1 MLNQLVESKN
11 NRRENA
17 RRSEFFLTAL
27 CVLLTVLAGSWT
39 YSLYAKDYAMTGGE
53 LDVTSLVAPVAVE
66 PATPP
71 APEPQMKPERAQ
83 SSKSDKIVLRDLYDD
98 LDRSTTTPPKNQVG
112 EREVVSARPYDLRNV
127 VTGATNVIPANGGGR
142 GENSAAGSGCG
153 LGCEN
158 TARVEDAKEKDDVPQ
173 VVVKPTPAAT
183 PKAAPTRSFGVVNSI
198 ATNLVKPAYPAP
210 ARAVRAE
217 GAVSVQVTIDET
229 GSVVSASVVSGHPLL
244 RQAAL
249 QAAKSSKFTPTYLS
263 KQPVKVTGV
272 IVYNFKAQ

>member
-27 CVLLTVLAGSWT
+27 LVLLSVLAGSWT

-66 PATPP
+66 REEPP
-71 APEPQMKPERAQ
+71 KPEPQVKPERAQ
-83 SSKSDKIVLRDLYDD
+83 NSKTDQVILRDLYDD
-98 LDRSTTTPPKNQVG
+98 LERSTTPPKNQIG
-112 EREVVSARPYDLRNV
+112 EREVVSARPYDLKNV
-127 VTGATNVIPANGGGR
+127 KIGEGNIITSDVAGGR
-142 GENSAAGSGCG
+142 ETKTDGGCG
-153 LGCEN
+153 LGCD
-158 TARVEDAKEKDDVPQ
+158 DASRAEKSKEKDEVPE
-173 VVVKPTPAAT
+173 VVVNKPTPKET
-183 PKAAPTRSFGVVNSI
+183 PKALPPRSLGVVNSI

-217 GAVSVQVTIDET
+217 GAVSVQVTIDER

-244 RQAAL
+244 RSAAL
-249 QAAKSSKFTPTYLS
+249 QAAKSSKFTPTLLS
-263 KQPVKVTGV
+263 NQPVKVTGV